1 MTPAEDLVTAVARAT
16 GMELRAALRA
26 VLTLH
31 KVTVVAHITQ
41 AGKPVYECSACGFVR
56 LGTSSCE
63 TQLAIA
69 SALRVPQAEKP
80 QP

>member
-1 MTPAEDLVTAVARAT
+1 MDDLYDAIDTALDT
-16 GMELRAALRA
+16 GGLELRAALRA
-26 VLTLH
+26 VLALH
-31 KVTVVAHITQ
+31 TVVAHITQ
-41 AGKPVYECSACGFVR
+41 ARKPVYECSACGFVR

-69 SALRVPQAEKP
+69 SALGVPQTEKP